1 MKNLI
6 SLILSIL
13 LISTFA
19 SGETV
24 KLEKIIDLKG
34 KKKKNIVEVLF
45 GKKPDLLIK
54 PVSIVE
60 IDKGLYCV
68 TDQSN
73 GRIVI
78 INEKGDRK
86 KNISTFNGKNFI
98 SPVSCAR
105 GNSGG
110 FYVSDSYYRS
120 VIEFGKDLKYKRIL
134 ISDQN
139 RRITGI
145 YFYLGKLFCTDTQN
159 HQVVIYDLEGKEIL
173 HFGDRGS
180 EIGKFN
186 YPTHIVVDT
195 DSIYITDALNFRVQI
210 FDHSG
215 EFVATFGRNG
225 RSGGE
230 FSKPKGIAVDS
241 EKRIYVTDVMFDN
254 IQIFDSSGQ
263 FLHYFGG
270 PGSGDLN
277 FWMPSGILLDKA
289 GRIFV
294 LDTYNSRIQI
304 FKVIQETE

>member
-1 MKNLI
+1 LKNLI
-6 SLILSIL
+6 SLILTML

-19 SGETV
+19 SGEAV
-24 KLEKIIDLKG
+24 RLEKIIDLKG
-34 KKKKNIVEVLF
+34 KKKKSIVEIVF
-45 GKKPDLLIK
+45 GKKPDLQIK
-54 PVSIVE
+54 PFSIAE

-73 GRIVI
+73 GLIFI
-78 INEKGDRK
+78 INEKGARK
-86 KNISTFNGKNFI
+86 KTISTFNRKNFI
-98 SPVSCAR
+98 SPVSCTG

-134 ISDQN
+134 TSDQK

-145 YFYLGKLFCTDTQN
+145 CFYMGKLFSTDTQN
-159 HQVVIYDLEGKEIL
+159 HQVVVYDLEGKEIL
-173 HFGDRGS
+173 HFGKRGS
-180 EIGKFN
+180 EIGEFN
-186 YPTHIVVDT
+186 FPTHVIVDT
-195 DSIYITDALNFRVQI
+195 DRIYITDALNFRIQI

-215 EFVATFGRNG
+215 KFISTFGKNG

-241 EKRIYVTDVMFDN
+241 KKRIYVTDVMFDN
-254 IQIFDSSGQ
+254 IQIFDRTGQ
-263 FLHYFGG
+263 FLYYFGG
-270 PGSGDLN
+270 PGSGDIN
-277 FWMPSGILLDKA
+277 FWMPGEIVIDKA

-304 FKVIQETE
+304 FKVIQEME